1 MMVRLPKLSLVL
13 SLFALF
19 VIAAPTPAQIGE
31 PFSSPDGMMTFTSST
46 FDPTT
51 GVRHVTFTAS
61 GTEVAAGHG
70 AYSDGGDGSFD
81 FDGTTTSFANG
92 TVTLVFSEDDTLT
105 ISFEASIV
113 DPTGPFSGTWTVTD
127 GTGAFA
133 GADGGGTLSGVIM
146 GLFLQV
152 GGTAAFDLEGSI

>member
-13 SLFALF
+13 SLFARL
-19 VIAAPTPAQIGE
+19 VIAAPAPAQIGE

-46 FDPTT
+46 YDPAT

-70 AYSDGGDGSFD
+70 EYTDGGDGSFD
-81 FDGTTTSFANG
+81 FDGTFTNG
-92 TVTLVFSEDDTLT
+92 TVTLVFSEADTLT
-105 ISFEASIV
+105 ISFEATIV
-113 DPTGPFSGTWTVTD
+113 DPAGPFRGTWSVID

-133 GADGGGTLSGVIM
+133 GADGGDDLSGVVM
-146 GLFLQV
+146 TSFLFPE
-152 GGTAAFDLEGSI
+152 GGTASFDLEGSI